1 VGVWEYLED
10 PGELLPLLTSPI
22 GGETARFIE
31 ESLIA
36 LRGAKDPSVLH
47 DIQIGLAKALVDVEK
62 AYGDACRR
70 ERKDGGSGFEPRLWR
85 RTMVQLRSL
94 GDAIA
99 WHFLGCRRQWIL
111 MLGINQHPGLMSD
124 KTGFDD
130 EFQAFERHWAAGEPT
145 LWTGLTNCIT
155 ATDLLVR
162 QDDILSAF
170 EVKHSPKGKRRE
182 QTTRLQDLIRRINE
196 DPREDFEDGPTWFQE
211 SQVPLA
217 SFWTEAEP
225 HVRRAVDEGS
235 ASWVPTPGVA
245 VMFNSWPTM
254 ARIGQEAGERIV
266 AREQAAA
273 SEQVGYSRHRVLFH
287 SKDLPYLFAR
297 TAPMTIFPVSPSSAA
312 AFATNQILFTIELYI
327 DRLIDDLRAVGA
339 NPTNLLESAPPGK
352 LPAGILRWTR
362 PDTLKITLNR
372 AGLQQLA
379 YELNDPTT
387 WVRAFESTPLPPQ
400 KARRWNSYVCLANE
414 ADVWS

>member
-1 VGVWEYLED
+1 VD
-10 PGELLPLLTSPI
+10 
-22 GGETARFIE
+22 ETQTI
-31 ESLIA
+31 
-36 LRGAKDPSVLH
+36 
-47 DIQIGLAKALVDVEK
+47 LV
-62 AYGDACRR
+62 
-70 ERKDGGSGFEPRLWR
+70 
-85 RTMVQLRSL
+85 
-94 GDAIA
+94 
-99 WHFLGCRRQWIL
+99 LGCRRQWIL